1 MLTNATDIVGR
12 ANQVFIVGQGL
23 SNAGVEMLGKKLAN
37 MTIGDIQAMLDMKNL
52 DPVVVVK
59 LLGQLKDLA
68 KALVSNEYI
77 TVVKSDDENN
87 FILQSLN
94 LLYKYCIQLKFCFIH
109 LCK

>member
-1 MLTNATDIVGR
+1 MLTSATDIVGR

-68 KALVSNEYI
+68 KALVSNMNI
-77 TVVKSDDENN
+77 S
-87 FILQSLN
+87 Q
-94 LLYKYCIQLKFCFIH
+94 
-109 LCK
+109 